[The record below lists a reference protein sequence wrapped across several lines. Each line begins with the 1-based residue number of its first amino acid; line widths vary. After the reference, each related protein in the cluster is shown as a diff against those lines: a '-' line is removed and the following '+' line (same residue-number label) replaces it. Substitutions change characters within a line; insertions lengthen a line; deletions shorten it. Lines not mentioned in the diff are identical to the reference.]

1 VGSDTDSLPA
11 EQPNQTN
18 VMVIVGATDDRIEAL
33 RRGNA
38 PETAISASSNVST
51 SEVRQSKQK
60 AIQTNPKTNLPHKSC
75 SDSIVAHQEGRNRN
89 HGVKV
94 TVIYLTASRAQQS
107 YYGEV

>member
-1 VGSDTDSLPA
+1 MGSDTDSLPA

-51 SEVRQSKQK
+51 SEGEAVK
-60 AIQTNPKTNLPHKSC
+60 AESDTNESEDE
-75 SDSIVAHQEGRNRN
+75 SSA
-89 HGVKV
+89 
-94 TVIYLTASRAQQS
+94 
-107 YYGEV
+107 